1 MDIGDDSTRQM
12 VKAILLLKDASIAT
26 VLHSSVKKAI
36 GLTLPS
42 NKYSLLF
49 ALQQYSDSG
58 ETMTYFVPESAN
70 AKKEWISVL
79 ESVLE
84 DKTVKKQTSSKN
96 LKEVAVV
103 PIDLGASQMRTRST
117 SKQSHNSTTSS
128 LFDDTS

>member
-1 MDIGDDSTRQM
+1 MDIGDDSTRQT

-36 GLTLPS
+36 GLALPS
-42 NKYSLLF
+42 NKYGLLF
-49 ALQQYSDSG
+49 AIQQYTDSG

-70 AKKEWISVL
+70 AKKEWIGVL

-84 DKTVKKQTSSKN
+84 DKTVKKQSSSKN

-103 PIDLGASQMRTRST
+103 PIDLSASQTRTRSM
-117 SKQSHNSTTSS
+117 SKQSHSSTTSG